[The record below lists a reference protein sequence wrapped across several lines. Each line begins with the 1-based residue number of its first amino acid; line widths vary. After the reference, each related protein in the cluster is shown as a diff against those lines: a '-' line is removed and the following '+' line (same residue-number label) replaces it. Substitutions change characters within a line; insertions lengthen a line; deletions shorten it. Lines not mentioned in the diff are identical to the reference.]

1 MTTREQDFNRRNPP
15 GQDKLTYRGANYSTT
30 VQRLLRRLPLETVT
44 LPNGQTLA
52 PLRLLNTNEQDDWT
66 VALLHAWAVVLDVL
80 NFYQE
85 RITNEGY
92 LSTARERLSF
102 IELGRTVGYELRP
115 ALAAG
120 TYLSFTVQRGEDEP
134 HRHLLIPRG
143 SAVLS
148 VPENDDP
155 PQTFETSA
163 ALLARSEWNELCL
176 RSYARGEFL
185 NPLPRDANSMRL
197 AGLSSDLQ
205 PGDTLLVVEQLE
217 DAAET
222 TAIAPAP
229 GMPIVEQSGDEL
241 PGVLEAPGERQ
252 EVEPE
257 WFLAEITAVTPDF
270 ENDYTTLTWRRDPAS
285 RSDGPPL
292 EQPGLFVL
300 RRQARLFPFTRT
312 GVFLQPQE
320 GRNWQPAGIG
330 LPPVTIQ
337 AWAENDQEHLFAA
350 TEKDLYRSRDGG
362 ATWRSTPVD
371 PAPKNVIALAKA
383 MDSADL
389 FAAADDGGLYISK
402 NGGQDWRKLGPA
414 TPPMPPK
421 FLKKWAPLLFSG
433 PLPKTVVHSLTAF
446 DHRGKQQLI
455 AGTEAGVFQS
465 TDQGL
470 SWRPRNLNLPK
481 LDMKTLQADVVVND
495 LASKAKQ
502 VGRDLFAATDA
513 GVFRVTRPFQPWKL
527 LLAAFLAFF
536 VYGSISDR
544 SLLIQLASWLY
555 DVLKGLNKAIRGLN
569 SEVLAPVLDP
579 LKSLIGGILQP
590 LIDLADR
597 LAKPIELPL
606 PDWLSFLNNLLPI
619 VITYLLFLVAFGG
632 LLYLF
637 WKVRAWLDRR
647 SFRCIGQPVLAL
659 TMDGQGRL
667 YAGTEGGLYRSNVPG
682 AAPGSSRLA
691 KLWGRVGRFLYID
704 LFRNWTLVDETRDW
718 HVLDLNV
725 VGQDEDEILAGLAGG
740 RVYRSRDQGATWQL
754 APGDLPLT
762 EVHVVAQSKG
772 GLFAAG
778 APAKPELEPL
788 WSPWQQEAP
797 TLYLDGPYDNAP
809 QEGYAVLHEP
819 GTQARPLLATISRAF
834 TAESGDA
841 ETPMTVTVLS
851 LDTDDDPGY
860 LDRLSSVARFAAE
873 PLPLFDDKPVAGQE
887 LIFEDYVPDLFAGQ
901 RLIISGRRMR
911 ARYTGQDQAFQLFSA
926 DGLIAKTVPAHEPL
940 LILDV
945 VSDPGWDP
953 ISHQASWRLRSRSG
967 MTGYAEAE
975 TPLIMAPAKEDDP
988 IISEVMVI
996 RLVDNSQP
1004 RTRIVLEK
1012 PLRHIYDRAGLRL
1025 RANVVHASHGQT
1037 VVNEVLGN
1045 SDGSVNNLKLRLR
1058 QRPLTYTSSEGSL
1071 QSSLA
1076 VTINGVTWHEVQYL
1090 TGLPRDERAYKV
1102 RQDEDENSTV
1112 IFGDGRQGAR
1122 PPSTREEVRATY
1134 RIGSG
1139 PKGNVSAGSLSLPQR
1154 VPHGIDGVTNPLRA
1168 SGGAPPETIDQ
1179 ARHSI
1184 PRYARALARIISLD
1198 DYVDFAR
1205 NFPGIGKV
1213 QSELFSQ
1220 PQRDLL
1226 HLTVGDAGGAP
1237 LPEGSDLLRNLRRAI
1252 ERQRIAAVP
1261 EVQVASYEP
1270 LYFQIAATATIDPDY
1285 RPRLPQMAAEME
1297 AALIEHFAFDRR
1309 DFGQNVTAAE
1319 ILARLQPLAGVIG
1332 LRLDALTIVEPG
1344 AGQDQGGTPPAA
1356 TPISATSTAT
1366 KLPARRAV
1374 LKDDRV
1380 LPAQLLLLN
1389 RRATDWLTLRW
1400 EDAK

>member
-1 MTTREQDFNRRNPP
+1 MTTRPQDFNRRNPP

-30 VQRLLRRLPLETVT
+30 AQRLVQRLPLEVVT
-44 LPNGQTLA
+44 LPDGQTVA

-92 LSTARERLSF
+92 LNTARERLSL
-102 IELGRTVGYELRP
+102 IELGHTVGYELQP

-120 TYLSFTVQRGEDEP
+120 TYLSFTVQRGEGEP
-134 HRHLLIPRG
+134 HRHLLIPKG

-148 VPENDDP
+148 VPESDDP
-155 PQTFETSA
+155 PQTFETSV
-163 ALLARSEWNELCL
+163 ALLARSEWNGLRL
-176 RSYARGEFL
+176 RSYARSEFL
-185 NPLPRDANSMRL
+185 NLLPRDANSMRL
-197 AGLSSDLQ
+197 AGLNSNLQ
-205 PGDTLLVVEQLE
+205 PGDVLLVVEQPPE
-217 DAAET
+217 PGEATTMAPAAAE
-222 TAIAPAP
+222 PA
-229 GMPIVEQSGDEL
+229 
-241 PGVLEAPGERQ
+241 
-252 EVEPE
+252 
-257 WFLAEITAVTPDF
+257 WFLAEITAVTPNFD
-270 ENDYTTLTWRRDPAS
+270 NNYTTLTWRRDQAS
-285 RSDGPPL
+285 RADGPPL
-292 EQPGLFVL
+292 VRPALFVL
-300 RRQARLFPFTRT
+300 RRQAGLFPFTRT
-312 GVFLQPQE
+312 GVFLLPQA
-320 GRNWQPAGIG
+320 GRAWQPAGIG
-330 LPPVTIQ
+330 LPPVTVQ
-337 AWAENDQEHLFAA
+337 AWAENDQGHLFAA

-362 ATWRSTPVD
+362 ATWHSTPVD
-371 PAPKNVIALAKA
+371 PAPKNVIALARA
-383 MDSADL
+383 TDSADL

-421 FLKKWAPLLFSG
+421 LLKKWAPLLFSG

-446 DHRGKQQLI
+446 DYRGKQQLI

-465 TDQGL
+465 TDQGQ

-495 LASKAKQ
+495 LASKAKR

-527 LLAAFLAFF
+527 LLAALLALF
-536 VYGSISDR
+536 VYSQLSNTT
-544 SLLIQLASWLY
+544 LLIQLASRLSGI
-555 DVLKGLNKAIRGLN
+555 LAQLNEAISGLN
-569 SEVLAPVLDP
+569 SEVLAPVLEP
-579 LKSLIGGILQP
+579 LKGLIGGILEP
-590 LIDLADR
+590 LAGLAAK
-597 LAKPIELPL
+597 LAEPIELSL
-606 PDWLSFLNNLLPI
+606 PDALSFLNGLAPI
-619 VITYLLFLVAFGG
+619 VADYLLLVAAFGA

-637 WKVRAWLDRR
+637 WKVRASLDRR

-667 YAGTEGGLYRSNVPG
+667 YAGTDSGLYRSNVPG

-691 KLWGRVGRFLYID
+691 RLWGRVGRFLYVD
-704 LFRNWTLVDETRDW
+704 LFRSWTLVDETRDW

-725 VGQDEDEILAGLAGG
+725 AGQDEDEILAGLADG
-740 RVYRSRDQGATWQL
+740 RVFHSQDQGATWQL
-754 APGDLPLT
+754 AAVDLPLT
-762 EVHVVAQSKG
+762 EAHAVARSEA

-778 APAKPELEPL
+778 APAKPEVEPL
-788 WSPWQQEAP
+788 WSPWQREAP
-797 TLYLDGPYDNAP
+797 ALYLDGPYDNAP
-809 QEGYAVLHEP
+809 QEGYVVLHQP
-819 GTQARPLLATISRAF
+819 GGQARPLLATIGRAF
-834 TAESGDA
+834 TADSGDA
-841 ETPMTVTVLS
+841 NTPMTVTVLS

-860 LDRLSSVARFAAE
+860 LDRLSSLVRFAAE
-873 PLPLFDDKPVAGQE
+873 PLPLYDDKPVAGQE
-887 LIFEDYVPDLFAGQ
+887 LIFDDYVPDLFAGQ

-911 ARYTGQDQAFQLFSA
+911 ARYAGQDQTFQLFSA
-926 DGLIAKTVPAHEPL
+926 DGLVAKNVPAHEPL

-945 VSDPGWDP
+945 VSDPDRDP
-953 ISHQASWRLRSRSG
+953 IADQQSWRLQSRTG
-967 MTGYAEAE
+967 VTGYAGAG
-975 TPLIMAPAKEDDP
+975 TPLIMAPAQEDDP
-988 IISEVMVI
+988 IISEVAVI
-996 RLVDNSQP
+996 LLVDNSRP
-1004 RTRIVLEK
+1004 RTRIVLEQ
-1012 PLRHIYDRAGLRL
+1012 PLQRIYDRAGLRL
-1025 RANVVHASHGQT
+1025 RANVVHASHGRT

-1045 SDGSVNNLKLRLR
+1045 SDGSVANLKLKLR
-1058 QRPLTYTSSEGSL
+1058 QRPLTYTSSEDGL

-1076 VTINGVTWHEVQYL
+1076 VTINGVTWHEAEYL
-1090 TGLPRDERAYKV
+1090 TGLARDERAYMV

-1139 PKGNVSAGSLSLPQR
+1139 PKGNVTAGALSLPQR
-1154 VPHGIDGVTNPLRA
+1154 VPHGIDGVTNPLPA

-1179 ARHSI
+1179 ARRSI
-1184 PRYARALARIISLD
+1184 PRYSRALARIISLD

-1205 NFPGIGKV
+1205 TFAGIGKV

-1237 LPEGSDLLRNLRRAI
+1237 LPEDGDLLRNLRRAI

-1261 EVQVASYEP
+1261 EVRVASYEP
-1270 LYFQIAATATIDPDY
+1270 LYFQVTATITIDPDY
-1285 RPRLPQMAAEME
+1285 RPRLPQMAAAIK

-1309 DFGQNVTAAE
+1309 DFGQSVTAAE
-1319 ILARLQPLAGVIG
+1319 ILALVQPLMGVAG
-1332 LRLDALTIVEPG
+1332 LRLEALAIVESGTGPG
-1344 AGQDQGGTPPAA
+1344 DGNGPPPTSLAA
-1356 TPISATSTAT
+1356 MT
-1366 KLPARRAV
+1366 LPARRAI
-1374 LKDDRV
+1374 LKGDRV

-1389 RRATDWLTLRW
+1389 QRATDWLTLRW